1 MVCKL
6 SVLDRGVNPFVV
18 DYDGTTP
25 FQNHGL
31 GHLSNIPPQK
41 SVFFTTRPIE
51 GKFKGKTNFP
61 APWCYGSGVFDGK
74 FEDFIGKGAVAVVL
88 SGQWFGKKAA
98 FKGVVAGSINFDC
111 SEIFY

>member
-31 GHLSNIPPQK
+31 GHLSNIPP
-41 SVFFTTRPIE
+41 
-51 GKFKGKTNFP
+51 
-61 APWCYGSGVFDGK
+61 
-74 FEDFIGKGAVAVVL
+74 
-88 SGQWFGKKAA
+88 KKWLVQTLQIHA
-98 FKGVVAGSINFDC
+98 
-111 SEIFY
+111 EIAKIYHEN